1 MMLIVIMQTLYFSA
15 VVTAALSLLLNSNNT
30 TNYGSL
36 PLLTIKEEAAIARWV
51 IHHHRSGVLKELKGG
66 CSVYIADVPYTET
79 TTTTLSSSSSS
90 SSTGNIYFDPY
101 ITGKSYN
108 SEYNKVSFSVG
119 DVSTRCS
126 NQNRIELLPYS
137 LIDMRCIM
145 LTVSGTMV
153 NVTEKME
160 LAIVRQAFEERY
172 ANDNADSIPP
182 VDGDGHSHSRVG
194 NRRSAEDIIGRGFY
208 RLEMQEMMLTM
219 LSTNGSDGETVQKQV
234 DLKQYYDLYLEGEE
248 YLVLKELYYRL
259 VMSISREVDVP
270 QLDGRDDDYML
281 QFHNDN
287 DADDVPAGGS
297 QQVGVV
303 HNDSTVPLAAHVDDA
318 SVVARCIVGNNFMG
332 DLYFGTDGDHVSV
345 MRRINHFGSFFF
357 DADLIDRHLKRSA
370 QGETV
375 TLVVTDDAHTD
386 FSSPLLDDVSGDG
399 DGDGSGV
406 DSTDLSCSTV
416 TIVGNLIRGRGDE
429 VAETA
434 PAAEQGSWF
443 NAQDRIYRLH
453 VTTIKLNEEP
463 RGRSVSV
470 DVEDFYAVDA
480 DQIVRCLLQSYY

>member
-160 LAIVRQAFEERY
+160 LAIVRQAF
-172 ANDNADSIPP
+172 
-182 VDGDGHSHSRVG
+182 
-194 NRRSAEDIIGRGFY
+194 
-208 RLEMQEMMLTM
+208 
-219 LSTNGSDGETVQKQV
+219 
-234 DLKQYYDLYLEGEE
+234 
-248 YLVLKELYYRL
+248 
-259 VMSISREVDVP
+259 
-270 QLDGRDDDYML
+270 
-281 QFHNDN
+281 
-287 DADDVPAGGS
+287 
-297 QQVGVV
+297 
-303 HNDSTVPLAAHVDDA
+303 
-318 SVVARCIVGNNFMG
+318 
-332 DLYFGTDGDHVSV
+332 
-345 MRRINHFGSFFF
+345 
-357 DADLIDRHLKRSA
+357 
-370 QGETV
+370 
-375 TLVVTDDAHTD
+375 
-386 FSSPLLDDVSGDG
+386 
-399 DGDGSGV
+399 
-406 DSTDLSCSTV
+406 
-416 TIVGNLIRGRGDE
+416 
-429 VAETA
+429 
-434 PAAEQGSWF
+434 
-443 NAQDRIYRLH
+443 
-453 VTTIKLNEEP
+453 
-463 RGRSVSV
+463 
-470 DVEDFYAVDA
+470 
-480 DQIVRCLLQSYY
+480 